1 MKVVAVR
8 APIIATMTNTQ
19 TRPDAPAPIVARE
32 GWPIVALFV
41 IITIIASVG
50 ARFIHPYAASIVGFV
65 GVVLSGWCI
74 WFFRDP
80 PRAIPTDPLS
90 VVSPADGRIC
100 MIGPAVPPADLKLDP
115 AITKDMVRVCVFMN
129 VFNVHVNRAPVA
141 GVVEQVHYSPGK
153 FLNAAVD
160 KASTD
165 NERSALVLKMP
176 DGRRIVSIQI
186 AGLIARRIICRV
198 KAGISLIAGERYGL
212 IRFGSRVDVYMPA
225 GTVVKVQLGQIVVA
239 GETVLAELQP
249 AVSARGSEAATLA
262 SAGA

>member
-1 MKVVAVR
+1 
-8 APIIATMTNTQ
+8 MTTLQ

-50 ARFIHPYAASIVGFV
+50 AAFIHPIAAGIVSFV

-80 PRAIPTDPLS
+80 PRAIPTDPSL

-100 MIGPAVPPADLKLDP
+100 MIGPATPPADLKLDP

-141 GVVEQVHYSPGK
+141 GTIEQVHYSPGK

-176 DGRRIVSIQI
+176 DGRRVVSIQI
-186 AGLIARRIICRV
+186 AGLVARRIICRV

-225 GTVVKVQLGQIVVA
+225 GTVVKVQLGQIVIA

-249 AVSARGSEAATLA
+249 AAGATGSKSEALA

>member
-1 MKVVAVR
+1 M
-8 APIIATMTNTQ
+8 
-19 TRPDAPAPIVARE
+19 
-32 GWPIVALFV
+32 ALFV

-50 ARFIHPYAASIVGFV
+50 AAYVHPIAASIVSFV
-65 GVVLSGWCI
+65 GVILSGWCI

-80 PRAIPTDPLS
+80 PRAIPTDPSL

-100 MIGPAVPPADLKLDP
+100 MIGPATPPADLKLD
-115 AITKDMVRVCVFMN
+115 ATITRDMVRVCVFMN

-141 GVVEQVHYSPGK
+141 GTIEQVHYSPGK

-176 DGRRIVSIQI
+176 DGRRVVSIQI
-186 AGLIARRIICRV
+186 AGLVARRIICRV

-249 AVSARGSEAATLA
+249 VAAASGASSAALA